1 MTSRQHCED
10 IDRADP
16 LAHARARFALPQ
28 GVIYLDGNS
37 LGCLP
42 KGVAERVARTI
53 EHEWGEGL
61 IRSWNAAG
69 WYESPE
75 RIGAKLAPLIGAAPH
90 QVTVTD
96 TISVNLFKL
105 LVAAAR
111 MRPERKVILAE
122 RGNFPSDNHI
132 VESVARMLGLEAR
145 FVPASDIVHAID
157 ADTAVVELSHV
168 NYRTAEIQDMAAIT
182 KAAHEKGALIVWD
195 LAHSTGA
202 VELHLDR
209 DRADFAVGCG
219 YKFLNGGPG
228 APAHVYVAERHLA
241 ALDQP
246 LTGWFAHAA
255 PFAFA
260 DDFARADGIRAML
273 CSTPQMLSMVAFEA
287 ALDAFDG
294 IAMRDV
300 QAKGRALGD
309 LMIALADERLASLGV
324 GIASLTRW
332 RAARQSR
339 VAHASRGLPRHAG
352 ADRARRDR
360 RLPRAGRDALWLRPA
375 LCALRRCVRRGR
387 GAGRDFGERRLEGCA
402 VAEGR
407 NRDVSSGGAPWRAD
421 ETKRA
426 RRRF

>member
-1 MTSRQHCED
+1 MHRDHCLALD
-10 IDRADP
+10 LADP
-16 LAHARARFALPQ
+16 LAHARTRFALPN
-28 GVIYLDGNS
+28 GVNYLDGNS
-37 LGCLP
+37 LGALP
-42 KGVAERVARTI
+42 QGVAACVARTI
-53 EHEWGEGL
+53 SDEWGAGL

-69 WYESPE
+69 WYEAPG
-75 RIGAKLAPLIGAAPH
+75 RIGAKLAPLLGAAPH

-111 MRPERKVILAE
+111 MRPKRRTILAE

-145 FVPASDIVHAID
+145 FVPVSEIAQAID
-157 ADTAVVELSHV
+157 DDTAVVELSHV
-168 NYRTAEIQDMAAIT
+168 NYRSAEIQDMAVLT
-182 KAAHEKGALIVWD
+182 RTAHHHGALIVWD
-195 LAHSTGA
+195 LAHSSGA

-241 ALDQP
+241 TLDQP

-273 CSTPQMLSMVAFEA
+273 CSTPQMLSMTAFEA

-300 QAKGRALGD
+300 QQKGRALGD
-309 LMIALADERLASLGV
+309 LMIALADEKLVPLGV
-324 GIASLTRW
+324 GIASLRD
-332 RAARQSR
+332 
-339 VAHASRGLPRHAG
+339 G
-352 ADRARRDR
+352 ARRGNHVSLTHPQGYQIMQALIARGIIGDF
-360 RLPRAGRDALWLRPA
+360 RAPDVMRFGFGPLYVRHVDVFDAIVALEEILRS
-375 LCALRRCVRRGR
+375 
-387 GAGRDFGERRLEGCA
+387 GAWKDVPVPKEGT
-402 VAEGR
+402 V
-407 NRDVSSGGAPWRAD
+407 
-421 ETKRA
+421 T
-426 RRRF
+426 